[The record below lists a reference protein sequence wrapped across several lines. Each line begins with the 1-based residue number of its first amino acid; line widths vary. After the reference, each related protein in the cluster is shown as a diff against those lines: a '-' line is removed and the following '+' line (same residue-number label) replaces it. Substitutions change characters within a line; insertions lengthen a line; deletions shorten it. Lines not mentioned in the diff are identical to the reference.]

1 MTIGLSMRTTGVAA
15 QTVARARAMQERI
28 ALQLLFRLAVGAV
41 REAERR
47 RTVRPDACSTAMSP
61 LATIGMRFQGDH
73 AVFFA
78 WGSRAGVFARE
89 VAGTA
94 VRQRTT
100 RAALVAVVVDSVNW
114 LNRPTGARF
123 GGVDRPH
130 AIPFCK
136 NAAGPAAGQERASPV
151 ETLRDLRPF
160 RSPGWSLVLDCPQKY
175 PVRRQSASALEPTGA
190 LRCRSLARP
199 DWYECLEREP
209 VPWRPHAEPAKI
221 ASVNAR
227 KSSGIGP

>member
-1 MTIGLSMRTTGVAA
+1 
-15 QTVARARAMQERI
+15 
-28 ALQLLFRLAVGAV
+28 
-41 REAERR
+41 
-47 RTVRPDACSTAMSP
+47 MSP

-114 LNRPTGARF
+114 LNRPTSARF

-136 NAAGPAAGQERASPV
+136 NAAGPAAGQERASAV

-209 VPWRPHAEPAKI
+209 VLGDRTR
-221 ASVNAR
+221 SQR
-227 KSSGIGP
+227 KSSQSMHGRVLALALEISIRESAVLREGRARRESVQTRRLSP